1 MTYQSFAAGGDSD
14 SPGKL
19 ARLHLPADLTG
30 LSVLDVACNEG
41 FFCQEAWRRGAARV
55 VGLDKNPDFVERA
68 KQRDS
73 KTEYLEMD
81 YLQLPS
87 LAERFDVILLL
98 SAMHYA
104 LDPQKLLIDILD
116 LLAPNG
122 LFVLECGVAPGRRP
136 EWVTVERPVGDVV
149 RHPTH
154 AMLIKAL
161 RRASVRRIGT
171 SVNQVGDPID
181 RYVYHA
187 RPLKPIVM
195 LVAGP
200 SGSGKSTLLTAMS
213 HGGYLIPMN
222 LDHLLVTMPTWCED
236 EELLQELQDSSP
248 FESDQLH
255 KLVDHMV
262 SAGVEEAFV
271 KQTITHHRVMDP
283 EGEPALTV
291 IEGYALS
298 QGNFRAAFTRQL
310 QQLGCY
316 VWNVEP
322 AASADGRNSAIDQ
335 QETEAV
341 SDATAS

>member
-1 MTYQSFAAGGDSD
+1 MTYQSFEGGGDSD

-41 FFCQEAWRRGAARV
+41 FFCQEAWRRGATRV

-68 KQRDS
+68 RQRDS

-81 YLQLPS
+81 YLDLPS
-87 LAERFDVILLL
+87 LEEGFDVILLL

-104 LDPQKLLIDILD
+104 LDPQKLLQDILD
-116 LLAPNG
+116 MLAPEG
-122 LFVLECGVAPGRRP
+122 LFVLECGVAPGRKP
-136 EWVTVERPVGDVV
+136 DWVTVERPVGDVV
-149 RHPTH
+149 KHPTH
-154 AMLIKAL
+154 AMLVKVL
-161 RRASVRRIGT
+161 RRASIRRIGA
-171 SVNQVGDPID
+171 SVDQVGDPIE
-181 RYVYHA
+181 RHVYHV
-187 RPLKPIVM
+187 RPLKPIAL
-195 LVAGP
+195 LVSGP
-200 SGSGKSTLLTAMS
+200 SGSGKTTLLKTMS
-213 HGGYLIPMN
+213 HSGYLIPMN

-236 EELLQELQDSSP
+236 RDLLLEVENAKP

-262 SAGVEEAFV
+262 GAGVEEAFV
-271 KQTITHHRVMDP
+271 QQAIEHHRVMDP
-283 EGEPALTV
+283 RGEPALTV

-310 QQLGCY
+310 QELGFY

-322 AASADGRNSAIDQ
+322 AASREDALSAIDEQ
-335 QETEAV
+335 STETL
-341 SDATAS
+341 